1 MEDTMPGQRGKTVI
15 ISGGTDGMGRATA
28 LERLAR
34 GDRVTVIGSSE
45 AKGRALLDH
54 AANPN
59 LRFLRADLSSI
70 AEVERVVADIA
81 ERHDAVDALALFANR
96 ISPKRRE
103 TVDGLEFTFALYY
116 LSRYLLGSRLRPLLN
131 AAPAP
136 VVVNVAGVGNTAGR
150 IFWEDPQLTRGYG
163 QVRAQLQAGR
173 ANDLLG
179 VAFANQFGSAGS
191 SGNGANTGS
200 AGSSGNAGGA
210 GTIGNG
216 GKAVPYVL
224 YHPGFTRSGVDGH
237 PNPLVRGTIKLLAT
251 FFARQVADAVRPIV
265 EWIDNPPTEPLSAID
280 RGKAVEK
287 SLKTLDPDDAA
298 RLVAYTEDRLRRLR
312 DLGRP
317 EAPQTGR

>member
-1 MEDTMPGQRGKTVI
+1 MPGQRGKTVI

-45 AKGRALLDH
+45 AKGRTLVDH

-136 VVVNVAGVGNTAGR
+136 VVINVAGVGNTAGR

-179 VAFANQFGSAGS
+179 VAFANQSGSGGRSGS
-191 SGNGANTGS
+191 GGSGGSGGNT
-200 AGSSGNAGGA
+200 
-210 GTIGNG
+210 
-216 GKAVPYVL
+216 VRYVL

-251 FFARQVADAVRPIV
+251 LFARPVADAVRPIV

-280 RGKAVEK
+280 RGKAVDK
-287 SLKTLDPDDAA
+287 SLKTLDPGDAA